1 MAPAYSLTSMPP
13 QPPVESMVI
22 AVARSDEANAMQAA
36 LIEAEYRVTRM
47 STAGGFLRRGNV
59 TLLIGVRAGDVDAV
73 IEIIRSSGGRRTGS
87 GDQPTDTG
95 TRAFVLPVARFAR
108 I

>member
-1 MAPAYSLTSMPP
+1 MD
-13 QPPVESMVI
+13 PPVESMVI
-22 AVARSDEANAMQAA
+22 AIARSDEANGIQAA

-59 TLLIGVRAGDVDAV
+59 TLLIGVPAGEVDAV
-73 IEIIRSSGGRRTGS
+73 MGIIRSRGGQRTES
-87 GDQPTDTG
+87 GDQPTAAG
-95 TRAFVLPVARFAR
+95 TQVFVLPVARFAR

>member
-1 MAPAYSLTSMPP
+1 MVPD
-13 QPPVESMVI
+13 PPVESMVI
-22 AVARSDEANAMQAA
+22 AVARSDEANAVQAA

-59 TLLIGVRAGDVDAV
+59 TLLIGVPSADVEAV
-73 IEIIRSSGGRRTGS
+73 IEIIRSCAGQRSES
-87 GDQPTDTG
+87 GDQATDVG
-95 TRAFVLPVARFAR
+95 TQVFFLPVAGFAR